1 MSTIEDIVLKFD
13 FKSLDGSLDRLYF
26 SKPINVFSTYRI
38 DQVKPLLREIETE
51 RKKGRYIAGYLSYEA
66 APAFEK
72 RYRTKAQTTM
82 PLLWFASFAQPDQ
95 VESDKLVASM
105 DQSLTW
111 KQTTSYSD
119 YQTSIEAIKEAIR
132 IGDTYQVNYTTR
144 LTTPFHQDPEA
155 FYYMLKNNQQASYS
169 AYLDIGRFQIL
180 SASPE
185 LFFAIEQG
193 EITTKPMKGTS
204 KRGLIYADDQVNKHY
219 LTQSEKERAENLM
232 IVDLLRND
240 LGKIAKQGTV
250 HVPDLLTVETYPTVH
265 QMTSTVKATLKE
277 ESQLVDWFSA
287 LFPCGSIT
295 GAPKIKTMA
304 YIEQLEETAREVYC
318 GTIGYLTPDNKA
330 TFNVPIRT
338 VVVDQ
343 EHQQARYGVG
353 GGITWDSVTASEYEE
368 METKASLLT
377 TGYPTFDLLESM
389 LLSNG
394 DLPLLSY
401 HIDRLQQSATY
412 FNFAFDR
419 AVCREQIMALKKQ
432 HPKGVYKVRL
442 RLTQAGNIKLESIPV
457 KPIDQPVNSYLAKQ
471 SIDVQNRFYYH
482 KTTYRDLYDRLKVD
496 ASVNFSTLL
505 WNERDELTEFTIGNL
520 VLQFDQQFVTP
531 PIKSGLLPG
540 VFRGHLLEKGTI
552 TEKVLYK
559 NDLHRADG
567 IWLINAVRGW
577 VKVGNV
583 IDSIE

>member
-1 MSTIEDIVLKFD
+1 M
-13 FKSLDGSLDRLYF
+13 
-26 SKPINVFSTYRI
+26 
-38 DQVKPLLREIETE
+38 
-51 RKKGRYIAGYLSYEA
+51 SYEA

-72 RYRTKAQTTM
+72 RYRTKVQTTM
-82 PLLWFASFAQPDQ
+82 PLLWFASFTQPDQ
-95 VESDKLVASM
+95 VENDKQATSI

-119 YQTSIEAIKEAIR
+119 YQTSIEAIKDAIR

-144 LTTPFHQDPEA
+144 LTTAFHQDPEA

-185 LFFAIEQG
+185 LFFAVEQD

-204 KRGLIYADDQVNKHY
+204 KRGLTYADDQVNKHY

-240 LGKIAKQGTV
+240 LGKIAKPGTV
-250 HVPDLLTVETYPTVH
+250 HVPELLTVETYPTVH

-295 GAPKIKTMA
+295 GAPKINTMS
-304 YIEQLEETAREVYC
+304 YIEQLETTARGVYC

-330 TFNVPIRT
+330 IFNVPIRT

-343 EHQQARYGVG
+343 DQEQASYGVG
-353 GGITWDSVTASEYEE
+353 GGITWDSVTASEYQE
-368 METKASLLT
+368 MEAKASLLT

-401 HIDRLQQSATY
+401 HIDRLEQSATY
-412 FNFAFDR
+412 FNFVFDR
-419 AVCREQIMALKKQ
+419 AVCTEQLIALKNQ
-432 HPKGVYKVRL
+432 YPKGVYKVRL
-442 RLTQAGNIKLESIPV
+442 RLTQPGNIKLESIPV
-457 KPIDQPVNSYLAKQ
+457 KQIDQPVNSYLAKQ
-471 SIDVQNRFYYH
+471 PIDVENRFYYH
-482 KTTYRDLYDRLKVD
+482 KTTYRDLYDRLKID
-496 ASVNFSTLL
+496 ASDNFSTLL
-505 WNERDELTEFTIGNL
+505 WNEREELTEFTIGNL

-531 PIKSGLLPG
+531 PTKSGLLPG

-559 NDLHRADG
+559 NDLHRADC

-577 VKVGNV
+577 VKVDNV
-583 IDSIE
+583 IDLPE